1 MITDTFEEQ
10 EMKKIRLIIRDLFD
24 KSVKRNMMR
33 NKPKVIIDK
42 LKDKTFR
49 DIWTLFET
57 REEEK
62 ERKELEKNKEHNE
75 RLSRIE

>member
-24 KSVKRNMMR
+24 KSVKQNLMR

-62 ERKELEKNKEHNE
+62 ERKELEKKKEHNE

>member
-24 KSVKRNMMR
+24 KSVKQNMMR

-62 ERKELEKNKEHNE
+62 ERKELEKKKEHNE
-75 RLSRIE
+75 SLSRIE

>member
-33 NKPKVIIDK
+33 NKPKVIKDK

-62 ERKELEKNKEHNE
+62 ERKELEKKKEHNE

>member
-33 NKPKVIIDK
+33 NKPKVIIGK

-62 ERKELEKNKEHNE
+62 ERKELEKKKEHNE

>member
-49 DIWTLFET
+49 DIGTLFET

-62 ERKELEKNKEHNE
+62 ERKELEKKKEHNE

>member
-62 ERKELEKNKEHNE
+62 ERKELEKKKEHNE
-75 RLSRIE
+75 SLSRIE

>member
-33 NKPKVIIDK
+33 NKPKVIKDK

-62 ERKELEKNKEHNE
+62 ERKELEKKKEHNE
-75 RLSRIE
+75 SLSRIE

>member
-62 ERKELEKNKEHNE
+62 ERKELEKKKEHNE

>member
-24 KSVKRNMMR
+24 KSVKQNMMR

-62 ERKELEKNKEHNE
+62 ERKKLEKKKEHNE

>member
-62 ERKELEKNKEHNE
+62 ERKELEKKKKHNE
-75 RLSRIE
+75 RLSKIE

>member
-10 EMKKIRLIIRDLFD
+10 EMKKIRLFIRDLFD

-62 ERKELEKNKEHNE
+62 ERKELEKKKEHNE

>member
-24 KSVKRNMMR
+24 KSVKQNMMR

-62 ERKELEKNKEHNE
+62 ERKELEKKKEDNE

>member
-1 MITDTFEEQ
+1 MISQ
-10 EMKKIRLIIRDLFD
+10 L
-24 KSVKRNMMR
+24 KRNMMR

-62 ERKELEKNKEHNE
+62 ERKELEKKKEHNE

>member
-10 EMKKIRLIIRDLFD
+10 EMKKIRLIKRDLFD

-62 ERKELEKNKEHNE
+62 ERKELEKKKEHNE

>member
-49 DIWTLFET
+49 DGHFLKQEKKKK
-57 REEEK
+57 K
-62 ERKELEKNKEHNE
+62 ERN
-75 RLSRIE
+75 

>member
-24 KSVKRNMMR
+24 KSVKQNMMR
-33 NKPKVIIDK
+33 NKPKVITDK

-62 ERKELEKNKEHNE
+62 ERKELEKKKKHNE
-75 RLSRIE
+75 RLSKIE

>member
-33 NKPKVIIDK
+33 NKSKVIIDK

-62 ERKELEKNKEHNE
+62 ERKELEKKKEHNE

>member
-24 KSVKRNMMR
+24 KSVKQNMMR

-62 ERKELEKNKEHNE
+62 ERKELEKKKEHNE

>member
-24 KSVKRNMMR
+24 KSVKGNMMR

-62 ERKELEKNKEHNE
+62 ERKELEKKKEHNE

>member
-10 EMKKIRLIIRDLFD
+10 EMKKIRLIIRDSFD

-33 NKPKVIIDK
+33 NKPKVIIGK

-62 ERKELEKNKEHNE
+62 ERKELEKKKEHNE